1 MSQSAR
7 NTKNLRV
14 LITQVGSFL
23 GASLAESLLS
33 QNCQVYGVGASP
45 LLKNLLAKHDFT
57 LLELDLTQPLP
68 SYLPPFDL
76 IFDLEQ
82 LAAASPQTQFPIHIS
97 QVTRN
102 LLNITG
108 QGASQLLIFSHLTTD
123 ENLYDYLTPNHAKEI
138 KLFLIGDIYGPG
150 MSRNINAENT
160 LANLIFQGLE
170 DDKIVL
176 QKEGLDLIY
185 PAYIKDVVFAVNRLL
200 FGDNA
205 KNINFIVSE
214 PPLTALSAA
223 YDIQK
228 AASLVLDKELN
239 LFFAGQEAQ
248 ELHHS
253 EPAIKIHNIGFTPKV
268 KLKEGLKNTLEYFAS
283 QKTNE
288 ERPLTRSVAFP
299 INESRQIP
307 PQEPISHYQ
316 PKIMIKKPLAAIPK
330 LPRFPKK
337 SNFKN
342 IFLAILAL
350 LIIVLAKTGLDVYL
364 GISSLKSAQ
373 KALKA
378 GNFQKARDKTKNAA
392 NSFNQ
397 AAQEIKLIISP
408 ARAIIPQAQTP
419 LNDLYAAA
427 NAAQSTLYF
436 VEGSEILL
444 KNLQNI
450 TSNNS
455 DEHAP
460 NWETPSADFKKAH
473 AQSALAQETLNKNPL
488 PFLNS
493 KMESA
498 QSALKNLNHLSL
510 SALELTYIAEY
521 LTGRDSPKTYLV
533 LLENNSELRPGGGFI
548 GNFGLIEFQEGRL
561 KNITVEDIYTIDGQL
576 QEKIEPPKELK
587 EKLKLDKFYLR
598 DSNWSPDSEV
608 NSALARDF
616 FKKETGKN
624 VDGVITID
632 LTFIQNLLAQIGPI
646 NLGDY
651 NEEITADN
659 LFERG
664 QFHSEIGFFPGS
676 TQKRDFFGAL
686 TRTLIA
692 KILSDIKSPQEAKQE
707 NQPSWLGLLKAV
719 KIGLAEKH
727 LTLAFDDPTLS
738 SFARTRSWNN
748 SLPPVNFNPVDDSQ
762 ETRDFLALSEANL
775 GANKVNRFLERKIYY
790 EMTIGRDADLVAA
803 LKITYTNNSQAETWP
818 AGKYLNFLRVYVPF
832 AAGLREINNGGN
844 TDLAQVEVIN
854 QGNLTTFAVYVEVPI
869 KSTREIT
876 FTYHIPKNIK
886 LEKAPVYS
894 LYVQKQPGTGKDP
907 FDFKFNLPNYLE
919 AKSVNNQQKA
929 WGQNIAVATDLA
941 TDRQFEIELA
951 KK

>member
-7 NTKNLRV
+7 NTKNIRV
-14 LITQVGSFL
+14 LITQVGSFF

-33 QNCQVYGVGASP
+33 QNCQVYGVGASS

-68 SYLPPFDL
+68 SYLPPFDF

-82 LAAASPQTQFPIHIS
+82 LAAANPQTQFPTHIS
-97 QVTRN
+97 QITRN
-102 LLNITG
+102 LLNIAG
-108 QGASQLLIFSHLTTD
+108 QAASQLFIFSHLATD

-150 MSRNINAENT
+150 MPKNITANNT
-160 LANLIFQGLE
+160 LANLISQGLE
-170 DDKIVL
+170 DNKIVL

-228 AASLVLDKELN
+228 AASLILGKELN
-239 LFFAGQEAQ
+239 LFFAGQKTQ
-248 ELHHS
+248 ELYTS
-253 EPAIKIHNIGFTPKV
+253 EPAIKIHDMGFIPKV
-268 KLKEGLKNTLEYFAS
+268 KLKEGLKNTFEYFAS

-288 ERPLTRSVAFP
+288 ERSLTHPAAFP
-299 INESRQIP
+299 INEARQIP

-316 PKIMIKKPLAAIPK
+316 PKIMSKKPLAIPK

-342 IFLAILAL
+342 IFLAILVL
-350 LIIVLAKTGLDVYL
+350 LIIISAKTGLDVYL
-364 GISSLKSAQ
+364 GISSLKSAHL
-373 KALKA
+373 ALKA
-378 GNFQKARDKTKNAA
+378 GSFQKARDKAKNAA

-397 AAQEIKLIISP
+397 AAQEVKLIISP
-408 ARAIIPQAQTP
+408 ARAIIPQAQNP

-455 DEHAP
+455 DQHVP
-460 NWETPSADFKKAH
+460 NWETPSANFKKAH
-473 AQSALAQETLNKNPL
+473 VQSALAQETINKNPL
-488 PFLNS
+488 PFLDS

-498 QSALKNLNHLSL
+498 QSALKNLNNISL

-624 VDGVITID
+624 VDGVIAID
-632 LTFIQNLLAQIGPI
+632 LNFIQNLLAQIGPI
-646 NLGDY
+646 NLDDY

-659 LFERG
+659 FFERG

-686 TRTLIA
+686 TRTLIT

-719 KIGLAEKH
+719 KIALAEKH

-738 SFARTRSWNN
+738 SFVRTRSWNN
-748 SLPPVNFNPVDDSQ
+748 SLPPLNFNPVDDSQ

-775 GANKVNRFLERKIYY
+775 GANKVNRFLDRKISY

-818 AGKYLNFLRVYVPF
+818 GGKYLNFLRVYVPF
-832 AAGLREINNGGN
+832 AAGLRGINNGGN
-844 TDLAQVEVIN
+844 TELAQVEVAN
-854 QGNLTTFAVYVEVPI
+854 QGNLTTFATYVEVPI
-869 KSTREIT
+869 KSTHEIT

-894 LYVQKQPGTGKDP
+894 LYVQKQPGTGKDS
-907 FDFKFNLPNYLE
+907 FDFKFNLPNYLA

-929 WGQNIAVATDLA
+929 WGQNISIATDLVA
-941 TDRQFEIELA
+941 DRQFEIELV